1 MLCPH
6 CQNSIVPHLV
16 LADYGQISTATDAQE
31 QRIIEMLRTG
41 PKTTDQLRAAGCFQ
55 TSARIWKLRHVLG
68 YQIKN
73 VPWDGIGADN
83 QYHRRMARY
92 ILEGEP
98 LALEAGKAQEGPKSG
113 AGAVQGG
120 EAACQ

>member
-1 MLCPH
+1 MKCPH
-6 CQNSIVPHLV
+6 CEQSIAPHLV
-16 LADYGQISTATDAQE
+16 LADYGQLSTATDAQE
-31 QRIIEMLRTG
+31 QRIIELLRTG

-83 QYHRRMARY
+83 QFHRRLARY

-98 LALEAGKAQEGPKSG
+98 APSQPQEGPKSG
-113 AGAVQGG
+113 AEGEGGG
-120 EAACQ
+120 EVACTH